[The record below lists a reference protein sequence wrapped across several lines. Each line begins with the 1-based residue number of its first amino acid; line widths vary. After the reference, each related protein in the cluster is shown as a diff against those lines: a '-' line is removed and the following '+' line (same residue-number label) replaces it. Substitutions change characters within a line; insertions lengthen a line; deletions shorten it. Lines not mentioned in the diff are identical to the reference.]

1 MVKKVKFNLSKK
13 VKKPRLKHIAVFV
26 LIIAVYLVGLN
37 VGEGNI
43 RFSSMNNINK
53 GLSSNIDYSSVN
65 QLYQLL
71 RNNYDG
77 NLTNTQVLD
86 GLKTGLANSTNDPY
100 TEYFSASQTKAFND
114 ELNGSFSGIGAQMG
128 KNSDGQIIIETPI
141 AGFPAEK
148 AGLKAQDIV
157 TEINGTSTTNML
169 IDVAVNKIR
178 GPINTYVSLS
188 VVRDKSQ
195 RLTFKIK
202 RENITVPSVNSK
214 VINNNIGYIQITQFT
229 QDTGDLAAKAAQQL
243 KDKKVKGIVLDL
255 RGNPGGLVDAALKV
269 CNLWLSSGQLI
280 MQDKAGDRVLDS
292 YTADGANNVLN
303 GIPTVILIDG
313 GSASAAELTAGALH
327 DNNVAEIV
335 GVKSFGKGVEQK
347 IFNLSDGAEAKITVA
362 KWYRPNGSNIQ
373 HKGITPDKIVTIT
386 QSEIANGNDTQ
397 LNAATQIIEN
407 K

>member
-313 GSASAAELTAGALH
+313 GSASAAEITAGALH
-327 DNNVAEIV
+327 DNNIAEIV

>member
-26 LIIAVYLVGLN
+26 LIIAVYLVGLD

-313 GSASAAELTAGALH
+313 GSASAAEITAGALH

>member
-169 IDVAVNKIR
+169 IDEAVNKIR
-178 GPINTYVSLS
+178 GPINTYVTLS

-243 KDKKVKGIVLDL
+243 KAKNVKGIVLDL
-255 RGNPGGLVDAALKV
+255 RGNPGGLVPAALKV

-292 YTADGANNVLN
+292 YIADGANNVLN

-313 GSASAAELTAGALH
+313 GSASAAEITAGALR

>member
-313 GSASAAELTAGALH
+313 GSASAAEITAGALH

>member
-269 CNLWLSSGQLI
+269 CNWWLSSGQLI

-313 GSASAAELTAGALH
+313 GSASAAEITAGALH

-386 QSEIANGNDTQ
+386 QSEIAN
-397 LNAATQIIEN
+397 
-407 K
+407 

>member
-1 MVKKVKFNLSKK
+1 
-13 VKKPRLKHIAVFV
+13 
-26 LIIAVYLVGLN
+26 
-37 VGEGNI
+37 
-43 RFSSMNNINK
+43 
-53 GLSSNIDYSSVN
+53 
-65 QLYQLL
+65 
-71 RNNYDG
+71 
-77 NLTNTQVLD
+77 
-86 GLKTGLANSTNDPY
+86 
-100 TEYFSASQTKAFND
+100 
-114 ELNGSFSGIGAQMG
+114 MG

-313 GSASAAELTAGALH
+313 GSASAAEITAGALH